1 MNETLQPR
9 RVVTAV
15 GGTLKIAANTVT
27 DGKLVVVAECKE
39 VAIDG
44 AAPPSDV
51 AFVLA
56 NGTIDSIH
64 KGVPPG
70 TSVARTGD
78 KGEEQSPALLGGSTK
93 PTRALRYQSS
103 ARRALPAAGRDLV
116 AVAASLRP
124 QLFETTIYSEG
135 RRLLWD

>member
-1 MNETLQPR
+1 MVANERNIAAAT
-9 RVVTAV
+9 VVTAV

-78 KGEEQSPALLGGSTK
+78 KGGGAIAGPSGWIDETNPSAPVSIVSPGELCPPRVVT
-93 PTRALRYQSS
+93 
-103 ARRALPAAGRDLV
+103 
-116 AVAASLRP
+116 
-124 QLFETTIYSEG
+124 
-135 RRLLWD
+135 